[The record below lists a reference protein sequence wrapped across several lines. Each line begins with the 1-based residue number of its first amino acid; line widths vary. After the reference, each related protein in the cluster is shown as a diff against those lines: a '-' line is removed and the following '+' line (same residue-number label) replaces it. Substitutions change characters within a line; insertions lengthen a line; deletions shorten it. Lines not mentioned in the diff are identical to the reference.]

1 MKMIKTIAVLA
12 MATLASVS
20 GKDISIKKGETI
32 ELGSGSETLTFKG
45 SDTIGCKMA
54 PQLAE
59 AYVASGHSVK
69 FNIAAEGSSV
79 AFKALLDG
87 TANIGMSSRSAKDEE
102 KDKFTA
108 KGQELTETVAGVD
121 MICVIVNNANGV
133 TDLSKDD
140 VKAIFTGSITD
151 WSEVGGT
158 PGEIAIFTR
167 NETSGTYKTFQKL
180 AMDKVDYGANC
191 QKQAGNTQIV
201 EQVSKNA
208 NGIGYV
214 GLAYAKAEGV
224 TSITVDGVE
233 ATPESADEYPLSRN
247 LYYYTIGEPTGEAKK
262 FLDWA
267 TTDPLAGAVV
277 KKVGFIPLAK

>member
-1 MKMIKTIAVLA
+1 MKMIKTLAAIALSVL
-12 MATLASVS
+12 VS
-20 GKDISIKKGETI
+20 HGQKGLSIKKGESI
-32 ELGSGSETLTFKG
+32 QLGSGSETLVFKG

-59 AYVASGHSVK
+59 AYVASGNAVK
-69 FNIAAEGSSV
+69 FDIAAEGSSV

-87 TANIGMSSRSAKDEE
+87 TANIGMSSRSIKDEE
-102 KDKFTA
+102 KNKFTA
-108 KGQELTETVAGVD
+108 KGQEVFETVAGVD
-121 MICVIVNNANGV
+121 MISVIVNNANGV
-133 TDLSKDD
+133 KELTKDQ
-140 VKAIFTGSITD
+140 VKGIFTGSIKD

-180 AMDKVDYGANC
+180 AMDKVDYGSNC

-214 GLAYAKAEGV
+214 GLAYAKSDGID
-224 TSITVDGVE
+224 SIKVDGI
-233 ATPESADEYPLSRN
+233 SAKPKYADTYPLSRN
-247 LYYYTIGEPTGEAKK
+247 LYYYTIGAPTGEAKK
-262 FLDWA
+262 YLDWA
-267 TTDPLAGAVV
+267 STNKLAGKVIE
-277 KKVGFIPLAK
+277 KVGFIPAN

>member
-1 MKMIKTIAVLA
+1 MKMIKTIAVVA

-59 AYVASGHSVK
+59 AYVASGMSVK

-87 TANIGMSSRSAKDEE
+87 TANIGMSSRSVKDEE

-108 KGQELTETVAGVD
+108 KGQELKETVAGVD
-121 MICVIVNNANGV
+121 MISVVVNNANGI
-133 TDLSKDD
+133 TDLSKDQ
-140 VKAIFTGSITD
+140 VKGIFTGTITD
-151 WSEVGGT
+151 WAEVGGT
-158 PGEIAIFTR
+158 PGEIAVFTR

-180 AMDKVDYGANC
+180 AMDKVDYGSNC

-224 TSITVDGVE
+224 TSISVDGVE
-233 ATPESADEYPLSRN
+233 CNPENAEGYPLSRN
-247 LYYYTIGEPTGEAKK
+247 LYYYTIGTPSGETKK

-267 TTDPLAGAVV
+267 TGDPLAGAVI

>member
-1 MKMIKTIAVLA
+1 MIKSLAVVALT
-12 MATLASVS
+12 TLTSFA
-20 GKDISIKKGETI
+20 GLSIKKGETI
-32 ELGSGSETLTFKG
+32 TLGSGSETLTFKG
-45 SDTIGCKMA
+45 SDTVGCKMA

-59 AYVASGHSVK
+59 AYVASGNAVK
-69 FNIAAEGSSV
+69 FDIAAEGSSV

-102 KDKFTA
+102 KAKFTA
-108 KGQELTETVAGVD
+108 KGQELVETVAGID
-121 MICVIVNNANGV
+121 MISVVVNGANGV
-133 TDLSKDD
+133 KGLTKEQ
-140 VKAIFTGSITD
+140 VKGIFTGTIKD

-180 AMDKVDYGANC
+180 AMDKEDYGSTC

-214 GLAYAKAEGV
+214 GLAYAQSEGV
-224 TSITVDGVE
+224 AAITVDGV
-233 ATPESADEYPLSRN
+233 AAAPEFADTYPLSRN
-247 LYYYTIGEPTGEAKK
+247 LYYYTIGAPSGEAKK

-267 TTDPLAGAVV
+267 TGNAIAGAVI
-277 KKVGFIPLAK
+277 KKVGFIPVAK